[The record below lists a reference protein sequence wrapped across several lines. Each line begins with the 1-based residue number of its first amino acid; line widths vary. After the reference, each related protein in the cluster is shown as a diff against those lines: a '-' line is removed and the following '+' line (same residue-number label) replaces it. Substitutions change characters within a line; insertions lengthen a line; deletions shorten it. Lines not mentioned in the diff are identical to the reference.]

1 MLLVFNSFSGTS
13 WQIPDSG
20 INNKEANM
28 SALCST
34 KFLLYPGLHLCGVG
48 FSSIKSEI
56 FRKSCIMRREGLKS
70 AN

>member
-1 MLLVFNSFSGTS
+1 MFLVFNSFSGTS

-48 FSSIKSEI
+48 FFFYKQVI
-56 FRKSCIMRREGLKS
+56 
-70 AN
+70 